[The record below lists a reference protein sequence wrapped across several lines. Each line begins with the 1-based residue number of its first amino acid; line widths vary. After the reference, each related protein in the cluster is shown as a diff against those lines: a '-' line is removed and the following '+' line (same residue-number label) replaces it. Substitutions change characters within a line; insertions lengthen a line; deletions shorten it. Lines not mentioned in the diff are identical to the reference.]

1 MKEEEE
7 ANADS
12 TVETKV
18 PSLQRSMDAE
28 APGHQKV
35 QPGAVEEQFE
45 KKLEQLEDQLEEH
58 AQDAAAHGEVEK
70 VRRLAVVARLLLVF
84 IHRFVV
90 KAIAVMWKMEDM

>member
-1 MKEEEE
+1 M
-7 ANADS
+7 
-12 TVETKV
+12 ETEV
-18 PSLQRSMDAE
+18 PSLQRSLGAE

>member
-1 MKEEEE
+1 M
-7 ANADS
+7 
-12 TVETKV
+12 
-18 PSLQRSMDAE
+18 PSLQRSLGAE

-70 VRRLAVVARLLLVF
+70 VKETGGGGQAPAGFYPQICGQGNRSHVENGRYVSIISKVRLLST
-84 IHRFVV
+84 
-90 KAIAVMWKMEDM
+90 